1 MIYKHKTD
9 LMREIIRLVSH
20 GYHHWISGSVDPK
33 KTKALVWKFEDR
45 YSVNST
51 SQQRYRRKAKGLANV
66 RLLMWPN
73 DDSGKIEWWLFA
85 TDGES
90 EIFQMEKMTDLRSK
104 TGRVNLTGY
113 ELVKTPRS
121 GRSAQWS
128 WRMTKST
135 YEQWR
140 ERIKTAVRRQRQTPD
155 DSLIRQALF
164 SLRRVP
170 GFAESRRQAFALEK
184 YAISEWK
191 RVRRGDW
198 PYERIFVGW
207 VGRYVEATKVDSI

>member
-73 DDSGKIEWWLFA
+73 DDSGKVDWWLFA

-90 EIFQMEKMTDLRSK
+90 EIFQMEQMTDIRAKS
-104 TGRVNLTGY
+104 GRIRITITGY

-128 WRMTKST
+128 WRMTKLA
-135 YEQWR
+135 YDQWR
-140 ERIKTAVRRQRQTPD
+140 DRIKTAVRKQTPD

-170 GFAESRRQAFALEK
+170 GFAESRRQAFSLER
-184 YAISEWK
+184 YAIDEWR

-207 VGRYVEATKVDSI
+207 VGRFVEATKIDSI